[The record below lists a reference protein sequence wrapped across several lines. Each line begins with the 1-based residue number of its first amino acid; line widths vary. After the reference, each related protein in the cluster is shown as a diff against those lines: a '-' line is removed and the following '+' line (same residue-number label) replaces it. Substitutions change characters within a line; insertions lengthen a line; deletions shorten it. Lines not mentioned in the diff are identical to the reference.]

1 MQLGS
6 AMNNMDN
13 KSRTRISRFNQLSA
27 NAKSIIVF
35 SSVIVLIGLSAVA
48 LS

>member
-1 MQLGS
+1 MG
-6 AMNNMDN
+6 N
-13 KSRTRISRFNQLSA
+13 KSRTHTRRFNQLSA

-35 SSVIVLIGLSAVA
+35 GSAIILIGLSAVA